1 MSPSDDADT
10 AKLEEEVD
18 HDGAEKEEDGVTKDQ
33 EEESSSR
40 EDPSGKHLYLPV
52 CYGKV
57 NLEHAC
63 AYAFDIDYL
72 LIKHIVLH
80 LKAKIIL
87 KLLLDT

>member
-63 AYAFDIDYL
+63 AYAFDIDYF
-72 LIKHIVLH
+72 IDKTHSITPKSQNYPQIV
-80 LKAKIIL
+80 A
-87 KLLLDT
+87 

>member
-57 NLEHAC
+57 NLEHA
-63 AYAFDIDYL
+63 YMPLILIIL

>member
-33 EEESSSR
+33 EESSSR

-63 AYAFDIDYL
+63 AYAFDIDYF
-72 LIKHIVLH
+72 IDKTHSITPKSQNCPQIV
-80 LKAKIIL
+80 A
-87 KLLLDT
+87 

>member
-18 HDGAEKEEDGVTKDQ
+18 HDGAEKEEDCVTKDQ

-72 LIKHIVLH
+72 IDKTHSI
-80 LKAKIIL
+80 
-87 KLLLDT
+87 TP